1 MTSDQEAVAAEDTI
15 ARVAWQR
22 VFEVSRD
29 TISSCFARGE
39 PRATAAAMI
48 AGLLGLLDTR
58 NCWTPAQQAGQ
69 PGPHRMHDQ
78 ARENIARLVVRE
90 LAGQDVVLVTDETGE
105 AKSSATCV
113 GAAAGLGCGRGA
125 P

>member
-1 MTSDQEAVAAEDTI
+1 MHHLL
-15 ARVAWQR
+15 
-22 VFEVSRD
+22 SRGKFD
-29 TISSCFARGE
+29 
-39 PRATAAAMI
+39 
-48 AGLLGLLDTR
+48 
-58 NCWTPAQQAGQ
+58 
-69 PGPHRMHDQ
+69 HDQ